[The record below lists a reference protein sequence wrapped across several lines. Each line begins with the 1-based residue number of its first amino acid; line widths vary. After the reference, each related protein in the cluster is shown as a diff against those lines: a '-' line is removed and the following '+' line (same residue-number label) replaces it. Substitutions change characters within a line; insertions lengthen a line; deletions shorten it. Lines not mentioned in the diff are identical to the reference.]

1 MSRRLDRLVP
11 VVAFVAL
18 AAVGIL
24 ILALLNN
31 AVDHGRG
38 ALEDSLVNEVDAL
51 ARSQDA
57 SLGGQF
63 GSVGTFLA
71 GRTLDFEV
79 NSPNDREEFSDIAS
93 LLEDAGA
100 RTGFFFTDADGVV
113 TQGFQLRDRSVVGR
127 PLDRPGFSDALAAL
141 AQVPD
146 DGRVLPGTY
155 LPVAPGLTTEAPT
168 YALVAAIRDEKTSAL
183 RGTLVFESEVASDS
197 ALNTQIAP
205 LRHGDTGEYLVIGSS
220 GTVIAATNPSLVA
233 QHVPDDEY
241 LTDTPG
247 FHRRHGQVM
256 VFADIRS
263 ASWRIAFVQ
272 DSDEFEK
279 GLAGPLQRAGQIV
292 VAAFLVFGLIA
303 FVALGR
309 RLRAARDE
317 QARLQRLTESQE
329 EFISIVSHELR
340 TPVAGVLGFL
350 QTTMDHWESMTETE
364 RFNALRRSASNAR
377 RLQGLTRDVLD
388 SQAVE
393 SGRMSYAM
401 GDADLGEEVTV
412 AVEAASALYP
422 RLHLDADIGPDR
434 APVHVDVDRIQQ
446 VLTNLLDNA
455 AKASPPDGTI
465 SVRMWTEDGRALVSV
480 TDQGQGLSP
489 EMRGRVF
496 DKFVRGR
503 ASSVTGTGLGLYI
516 SRQILEAHD
525 GTISVSEPAGG
536 GAAFTF
542 ELPLREPVAAE

>member
-1 MSRRLDRLVP
+1 MSRRRDQLVP

-18 AAVGIL
+18 AAVGVL
-24 ILALLNN
+24 ILVLLNN
-31 AVDHGRG
+31 AVDHGRA
-38 ALEDSLVNEVDAL
+38 ALEDSLVTEVDAL
-51 ARSQDA
+51 ARSQNA
-57 SLGGQF
+57 SLAGQF
-63 GSVGTFLA
+63 GSVGPFLA

-79 NSPNDREEFSDIAS
+79 NSANDRAEFADIAS
-93 LLEDAGA
+93 LLEEAGA
-100 RTGFFFTDADGVV
+100 RTSFFFTDADGVV

-127 PLDRPGFSDALAAL
+127 PLDRPGFSDTLAAL
-141 AQVPD
+141 RQIPS
-146 DGRVLPGTY
+146 DGQDLPGAY

-168 YALVAAIRDEKTSAL
+168 YALVIAIREDRTSAL
-183 RGTLVFESEVASDS
+183 RGTLVFESEVSSDS
-197 ALNTQIAP
+197 TLNQQITP
-205 LRHGDTGEYLVIGSS
+205 LRHGDTGEYLIVGTT

-233 QHVPDDEY
+233 QHVPDDSY
-241 LTDTPG
+241 LTDTAG
-247 FHRRHGQVM
+247 FHRRHGEV
-256 VFADIRS
+256 VVLADVP
-263 ASWRIAFVQ
+263 ASGWRIAFVQ
-272 DSDEFEK
+272 DSSEFEQ

-292 VAAFLVFGLIA
+292 VVAFLVFGLIA

-393 SGRMSYAM
+393 AGRMSYAM
-401 GDADLGEEVTV
+401 ADADLAEEVTV

-422 RLHLDADIGPDR
+422 RLHLDADMVVER

-465 SVRMWTEDGRALVSV
+465 SVRLWTDSRSRPGVGHRSRSGALARDARSGVRQVRAWPYVERHRHRPRPVHLPP
-480 TDQGQGLSP
+480 DP
-489 EMRGRVF
+489 RGPRR
-496 DKFVRGR
+496 DD
-503 ASSVTGTGLGLYI
+503 LGE
-516 SRQILEAHD
+516 RTA
-525 GTISVSEPAGG
+525 
-536 GAAFTF
+536 
-542 ELPLREPVAAE
+542 